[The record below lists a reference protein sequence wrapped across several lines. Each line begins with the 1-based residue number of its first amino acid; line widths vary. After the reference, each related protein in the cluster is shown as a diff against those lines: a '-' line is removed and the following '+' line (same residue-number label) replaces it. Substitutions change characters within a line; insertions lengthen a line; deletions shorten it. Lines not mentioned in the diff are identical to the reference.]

1 MQGLSCHLMVEVHL
15 HGVCCNLKYHSRN
28 HYSHAVHHRDSISRY
43 QEVFSDLSVH
53 FKCSLWKVNDPV
65 WFHLAISVCR
75 RKGHVKLISR
85 FHALD
90 MLFELRKQTSCALY
104 IIQRSFLCCVVN
116 NVSVNFEFVCELHY
130 SVLFNFHIA
139 LFILFLLIM
148 QKKIHPQKQ
157 V

>member
-28 HYSHAVHHRDSISRY
+28 HSSHAVHHRDSISRY

-85 FHALD
+85 FHAFD